1 MLTLACLLQEAG
13 HILGFHRYL
22 CHLHQELLVCRQMQ
36 LESDPR
42 KFSPLWGTH
51 GILFYAVFGSVA
63 FDASLYCSYAMSLDK
78 D

>member
-1 MLTLACLLQEAG
+1 MFAASK
-13 HILGFHRYL
+13 
-22 CHLHQELLVCRQMQ
+22 VP
-36 LESDPR
+36 LESD
-42 KFSPLWGTH
+42 LWGTH

>member
-1 MLTLACLLQEAG
+1 MFTASE
-13 HILGFHRYL
+13 
-22 CHLHQELLVCRQMQ
+22 VQ
-36 LESDPR
+36 LESDLR

>member
-1 MLTLACLLQEAG
+1 MFAASK
-13 HILGFHRYL
+13 
-22 CHLHQELLVCRQMQ
+22 VQ
-36 LESDPR
+36 LESDLK

-51 GILFYAVFGSVA
+51 GDVFHAVFGNVA